1 MPHAVLKPK
10 PATEK
15 PDTGLSKDGR
25 REVAEHLSAVL
36 TDTYF
41 LTIKSHVY
49 HWNVVGPMFHAIHV
63 LTEEHYSDLFAAADV
78 IAERIRALGFHAP
91 IADAAGPDKAVVSLN
106 TSAKSA
112 HDMVADLIDEHEATI
127 RRMRDAAEVAEGHE
141 DFVSH
146 DMLVARLTFHEK
158 AVWMLRALVTE

>member
-1 MPHAVLKPK
+1 MTHAVLK
-10 PATEK
+10 TELGAEK
-15 PDTGLSKDGR
+15 VETGISKTDR
-25 REVAEHLSAVL
+25 KDVAEHLSAIL

-63 LTEEHYSDLFAAADV
+63 LTEEHYQDLFAAADE
-78 IAERIRALGFHAP
+78 IAERIRALGFPAP

-106 TSAKSA
+106 TGAKSA
-112 HDMVADLIDEHEATI
+112 HDMVADLVKDHEAAI
-127 RRMRDAAEVAEGHE
+127 RKMRDAAEVAEEHE

-146 DMLVARLTFHEK
+146 DMIVGRLTFHEK
-158 AVWMLRALVTE
+158 AVWMLRSLIAE

>member
-1 MPHAVLKPK
+1 MTYAILK
-10 PATEK
+10 TELGNEK
-15 PDTGLSKDGR
+15 VETGISSADRK
-25 REVAEHLSAVL
+25 EVAEHLSAIL

-63 LTEEHYSDLFAAADV
+63 LTEEHYKDLFAAADV

-91 IADAAGPDKAVVSLN
+91 ITDAAGPDKAVVSLN
-106 TSAKSA
+106 TASSSAA
-112 HDMVADLIDEHEATI
+112 GMVADLVEDHEAAI
-127 RRMRDAAEVAEGHE
+127 RKMRSAAELAEKHD

-146 DMLVARLTFHEK
+146 DLLVARLTFHEK
-158 AVWMLRALVTE
+158 AVWMLRSLIAE

>member
-1 MPHAVLKPK
+1 MTHAVLK
-10 PATEK
+10 TELENERLS
-15 PDTGLSKDGR
+15 TGISKADR
-25 REVAEHLSAVL
+25 KEVAEHLSAIL

-49 HWNVVGPMFHAIHV
+49 HWNVVGPVFHAIHV
-63 LTEEHYSDLFAAADV
+63 LTEEHYQDLFAAADV

-91 IADAAGPDKAVVSLN
+91 IADAAGPAEAVVSLN
-106 TSAKSA
+106 TPAKSA
-112 HDMVADLIDEHEATI
+112 HDMVADLVKDHEAAI
-127 RRMRDAAEVAEGHE
+127 RKMRDAAEIAEKHD

-158 AVWMLRALVTE
+158 AVWMLRSIIAE

>member
-1 MPHAVLKPK
+1 MTHAVLKAK
-10 PATEK
+10 LGNEK
-15 PDTGLSKDGR
+15 PNTGIDNAARK
-25 REVAEHLSAVL
+25 EIAEHLSGIL

-49 HWNVVGPMFHAIHV
+49 HWNVVGPMFHSIHV
-63 LTEEHYSDLFAAADV
+63 LTEEHYGDLFQAADV

-91 IADAAGPDKAVVSLN
+91 VVDAAGPDNAVVSLN
-106 TSAKSA
+106 TAAKSA
-112 HDMVADLIDEHEATI
+112 HDMVSDLIKDHEAAI
-127 RRMRDAAEVAEGHE
+127 RKMRDAAEIAEKHE

-158 AVWMLRALVTE
+158 AVWMLRSLITE